1 MKRLKESVVTYSE
14 MRVDMRIRN
23 SKTGLK
29 ATIAIKEKGKFRIM
43 DEKGHVEDFDRY
55 DAGEWEPIK

>member
-1 MKRLKESVVTYSE
+1 MTYSE

-23 SKTGLK
+23 LKTGLK
-29 ATIAIKEKGKFRIM
+29 ATIASLKSGKFQIV
-43 DEKGHVEDFDRY
+43 DENGHVEEFDRF

>member
-1 MKRLKESVVTYSE
+1 MTYSE

-29 ATIAIKEKGKFRIM
+29 ATIASIAGGKFLIV
-43 DEKGHVEDFDRY
+43 DENGDVDDFDRFY
-55 DAGEWEPIK
+55 AGDWEPIK

>member
-1 MKRLKESVVTYSE
+1 MTYSE

-29 ATIAIKEKGKFRIM
+29 ATIASKSGGKFLIV
-43 DEKGHVEDFDRY
+43 DENGEVHDFDRFY
-55 DAGEWEPIK
+55 AGDWEPIR

>member
-1 MKRLKESVVTYSE
+1 

-29 ATIAIKEKGKFRIM
+29 ATIASKSGGKFRIV
-43 DEKGHVEDFDRY
+43 DENGHVEDFDRFNS
-55 DAGEWEPIK
+55 GEWEPIK

>member
-1 MKRLKESVVTYSE
+1 MTYSE

>member
-1 MKRLKESVVTYSE
+1 MTYSE

-29 ATIAIKEKGKFRIM
+29 ATIASISGGKFRIM
-43 DEKGHVEDFDRY
+43 DENGDVDDFDRF